1 MSKWKAVDPALA
13 AMAQQAEER
22 RSKKQKKPVQ
32 GRPNFIVGFVDHTAP
47 PPIDYNFECGCFGT
61 EHDVINNCLNCGR
74 IICTREGERPCPYCG
89 ELVLSNETLED
100 PDRCIEVIERIHE
113 KIGANKW
120 RPVRERQ
127 LVPALDSPE
136 ISTKMIDLERDWFAA
151 ELSEIFGASA
161 VDS

>member
-1 MSKWKAVDPALA
+1 MSKWKAVDPTLA

-47 PPIDYNFECGCFGT
+47 PPIEYNFKCGCFGT

-74 IICTREGERPCPYCG
+74 IVCAREGERPCPYCG

-113 KIGANKW
+113 KIGADKW

-136 ISTKMIDLERDWFAA
+136 ISTTMIDLEKDWFDA